1 MWKTESYQCVG
12 GFPNEAYGGID
23 NEILTAEYEQ
33 NEAVLRRF
41 LVLPFLAAMLALAII
56 AQDAHAAVQRISTSF
71 RHEGRTVRVEIY
83 RPIGSHAVP
92 GALVLH
98 GASGLGRGWFVYPF
112 AKAMAERGIA
122 AAVVHYY
129 DGLGNRKGKASPRIF
144 QTRERIVKNALS
156 FLASRKDVRADSL
169 GIYGMSLGGFHALA
183 LGVADKRVR
192 AVVSLGGGLSGHIP
206 KSAVINL
213 PPTLIVHGSRDRVVP
228 FKRALAVSKAIEK
241 VGGPVEMKI
250 YKGVGHSLSSKT
262 HKDAVNTIARF
273 MAKTLRAKR
282 MVAEAPRR

>member
-1 MWKTESYQCVG
+1 MRKTVLHQGFG
-12 GFPNEAYGGID
+12 GFPNHTRGD
-23 NEILTAEYEQ
+23 NNNPNTLTKDEQ
-33 NEAVLRRF
+33 NEAVLRRY
-41 LVLPFLAAMLALAII
+41 LVLPFLTAMLAFAIL
-56 AQDAHAAVQRISTSF
+56 AQDAYAAVQRISTSF

-83 RPIGSHAVP
+83 RPVGPHAVP
-92 GALVLH
+92 GVLVLH

-112 AKAMAERGIA
+112 AKAIAERGVT

-129 DGLGNRKGKASPRIF
+129 DGFGNQKGKASPRIF
-144 QTRERIVKNALS
+144 QIRERIVKNALN
-156 FLASRKDVRADSL
+156 FLASRKDIRADSL
-169 GIYGMSLGGFHALA
+169 GVYGMSLGGFHALA

-206 KSAVINL
+206 KSAVIHL
-213 PPTLIVHGSRDRVVP
+213 PPTLIMHGSRDQVVP
-228 FKRALAVSKAIEK
+228 LKRALAVTRAIEK

-282 MVAEAPRR
+282 MVAEAPQR

>member
-1 MWKTESYQCVG
+1 
-12 GFPNEAYGGID
+12 
-23 NEILTAEYEQ
+23 
-33 NEAVLRRF
+33 LRRNF
-41 LVLPFLAAMLALAII
+41 ALPLFAALLAFAIF
-56 AQDAHAAVQRISTSF
+56 AQDAHAAVQRISTSY
-71 RHEGRTVRVEIY
+71 RYQGKTIRVEIY

-112 AKAMAERGIA
+112 AKAMAERGVA

-129 DGLGNRKGKASPRIF
+129 DGLGKRKGKASPRIF
-144 QTRERIVKNALS
+144 RTREKIVKSALD
-156 FLASRKDVRADSL
+156 FMARRKDVKSDAL
-169 GIYGMSLGGFHALA
+169 GVYGMSLGGFHALA

-206 KSAVINL
+206 KSAVRNL

-241 VGGPVEMKI
+241 VGGPVQMKV
-250 YKGVGHSLSSKT
+250 YRGVGHSLSSKT